1 MKKNGYVMV
10 WVVAVLA
17 VVALVVLS
25 YANNVSTNYKII
37 QSIYRT
43 NSATHKAYGG
53 VEYMKSYI
61 NSNEL
66 YFIDILNDELISSQN
81 LYPSG
86 VLQNEI
92 LLNQYNIENIDMT
105 KESETQAFIDIEASH
120 DVAKSNIRLRISYID
135 DKIEVLSVKVTN

>member
-25 YANNVSTNYKII
+25 YANNVSTNHKII

-53 VEYMKSYI
+53 AEYMRSYI
-61 NSNEL
+61 DKNEADFIVIFENEL
-66 YFIDILNDELISSQN
+66 FSSQN

-86 VLQNEI
+86 VLQSEP
-92 LLNQYNIENIDMT
+92 LLNEYDIENIIIT
-105 KESETQAFIDIEASH
+105 KENETNAFLDIEASH
-120 DVAKSNIRLRISYID
+120 GVAKSNIRLSISYID